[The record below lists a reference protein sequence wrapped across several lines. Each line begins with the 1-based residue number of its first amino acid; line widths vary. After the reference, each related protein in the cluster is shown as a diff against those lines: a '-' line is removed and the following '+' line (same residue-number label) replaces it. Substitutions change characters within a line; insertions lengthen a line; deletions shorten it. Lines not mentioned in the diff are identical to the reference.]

1 MKDAMSTKL
10 ALPFII
16 LLVAMFISAC
26 GGGGAGG
33 GGGVSTEVNVTLGE
47 WYLDIDKTTVP
58 AGNVTFIAENV
69 GNVEHELVVLKTDLH
84 FEELIMNRG
93 LALGQGSEVVEEES
107 GTVMGRIPEE
117 DHENCKTFNCQ
128 EVLFPRDTE
137 TGTFNLT
144 PGNYVV
150 MCNRPM
156 HYENL
161 QKVAFVVE

>member
-1 MKDAMSTKL
+1 
-10 ALPFII
+10 
-16 LLVAMFISAC
+16 MFMSAC
-26 GGGGAGG
+26 GGGGGPAPGDVIG
-33 GGGVSTEVNVTLGE
+33 ATKVNVTLGE

-58 AGNVTFIAENV
+58 AGRVTFIASNV

-93 LALGQGSEVVEEES
+93 LALGQGSEVMEEES
-107 GTVMGRIPEE
+107 GIVVGRIPKE
-117 DHENCKTFNCQ
+117 DPETCKTRNCQ
-128 EVLFPRDTE
+128 EILFPRE
-137 TGTFNLT
+137 TGTETFSLA

-156 HYENL
+156 HYEQL